1 MRLIG
6 LIAAMPILGVVA
18 QAVPPITEDFDAGN
32 AGWQVTDMPCGGS
45 YLNPVGAYAVDWNE
59 SGGDLGAYISRLDPS
74 SNCFYFEASE
84 VFTGDL
90 SAYAGG
96 RLGYSVLTD
105 LDNYTLERG
114 VILIGADNTVLYGE
128 LPMPAT
134 GMWGRRCLLLQPDA
148 FRIGN
153 RNGPLATPEQFN
165 GVMAGVSKLYLPA
178 EFGSIVAETVG
189 IDRVELSGPC
199 LADIDLSGAV
209 DLGDLNLILG
219 NFGSD
224 LGEGDLNCD
233 GIVDLADLNAVLG
246 AFGTACD

>member
-1 MRLIG
+1 MRTSRVL
-6 LIAAMPILGVVA
+6 AGVVWSGSLLA
-18 QAVPPITEDFDAGN
+18 GAEPIVEDFDAG
-32 AGWQVTDMPCGGS
+32 ASGWQVADMPCGGS
-45 YLNPVGAYAVDWNE
+45 YLDPVGAYAVDWNE

-74 SNCFYFEASE
+74 SNCFYFEASAS
-84 VFTGDL
+84 FTGDL
-90 SAYAGG
+90 SAYSGG

-134 GMWGRRCLLLQPDA
+134 GSWGRRCLLLNA
-148 FRIGN
+148 SSFRIGN
-153 RNGPLATPEQFN
+153 RNGAVATPEQFDE
-165 GVMAGVSKLYLPA
+165 VMADVSKLYLPA

-209 DLGDLNLILG
+209 DLGDLNLTLG

-224 LGEGDLNCD
+224 LGQGDLNCD

>member
-6 LIAAMPILGVVA
+6 LIAAMPFLGVVA

-45 YLNPVGAYAVDWNE
+45 YLNPAGAYAVDWND
-59 SGGDLGAYISRLDPS
+59 SGGDPGAYISRLDPS

-134 GMWGRRCLLLQPDA
+134 GNWGRRCLLLNA
-148 FRIGN
+148 SSFRIGN
-153 RNGPLATPEQFN
+153 RNGAVATPEQFE
-165 GVMAGVSKLYLPA
+165 GVMAGVAKMYLPA

-224 LGEGDLNCD
+224 LGQGDLNCD
-233 GIVDLADLNAVLG
+233 GVVDLADLNAVLG
-246 AFGTACD
+246 AFGTVCD

>member
-6 LIAAMPILGVVA
+6 LIAAMPFLGVVA

-45 YLNPVGAYAVDWNE
+45 YLNPAGTYAVDWNE
-59 SGGDLGAYISRLDPS
+59 SGGDSGAYISRLDPS
-74 SNCFYFEASE
+74 SNCFYFEASAS
-84 VFTGDL
+84 FTGDL

-105 LDNYTLERG
+105 LDNYSLERG

-134 GMWGRRCLLLQPDA
+134 GMWGRRCLLLQPGA

-199 LADIDLSGAV
+199 LADLNLSGAV

-224 LGEGDLNCD
+224 LGQGDLNCD

-246 AFGTACD
+246 AFGTVCD